1 VGAWTIIGIPILAAA
16 LCAGVLLLL
25 LPWFKSAAL
34 SHPVDRSSHSAP
46 TPQGGGLGVILATL
60 TVAWLAAAFTGL
72 LSSDTLTLL
81 SVLTGAAVLL
91 TLVGLIDDMHALSAA
106 PRLAAQLIA
115 VGLVVLLLPDDA
127 RLVSALP
134 LWLERACVVVL
145 GVWFVNLVNFMD
157 GIDWMTVAEA
167 VPITGAVV
175 IFGLAGI
182 EPPIAM
188 PVALALL
195 GAMLGFA
202 PFNRPVAR
210 LFLGDVGS
218 LPIGLVLGWLLLLLA
233 VSGYLAA
240 ALLLPLYYLA
250 DASITLLRRIRRR
263 EPFWKAHR
271 THFYQ
276 RAVAGGLTVPAVIAR
291 VFATNVA
298 LAALAMVSAVISS
311 TMVSVLCVVGGALLV
326 GFLLA
331 NFARARA

>member
-188 PVALALL
+188 LVALALL

-331 NFARARA
+331 NFTRARA